1 MKFLRKTC
9 VESLFRRISSAFYNT
24 FITSV
29 IQLNGSLSALVR
41 YNEEFF
47 TIRCILFIPASLERA
62 REPGEGHCHVNT
74 STLRSD
80 HKLKIWRDASWFPT
94 LQVSLEETE
103 NCRTILF
110 LYDASPEK
118 EPGLERVWIREGLRG
133 VGGRAREFHAHFF
146 LCASSCFRC
155 NLLHV
160 RANTLFY
167 IIWKLSRSERAWH
180 PISTCFAL
188 NCLRAWPS
196 RSTVEISREE
206 NCEK

>member
-1 MKFLRKTC
+1 MVHFLLSFDIMKSFSR
-9 VESLFRRISSAFYNT
+9 FAAFYL
-24 FITSV
+24 FQRVWSV
-29 IQLNGSLSALVR
+29 RANQL
-41 YNEEFF
+41 
-47 TIRCILFIPASLERA
+47 RA
-62 REPGEGHCHVNT
+62 IVT
-74 STLRSD
+74 STRQRYD